1 MRQVNS
7 CPDAIYLITYPRTGS
22 NLLLKILNLP
32 EQPHVAAQTK
42 EGYYFHPPLKL
53 RHEFGMF
60 DRPLALWD
68 QDCSRL
74 LSQCFNDCFEE
85 LDGHLKFA
93 NAMGK
98 SLLVKEHAP
107 WLIDPAIQSEW
118 IHSSQDEDEI
128 RSAPTSEQ
136 AEHLESQRLTNIP
149 MPIENPTILPNE
161 FLRQVSPTFLI
172 RNPIASFPSHYR
184 AMRDSWYGSADTFK
198 ESGNSYLKFNMT
210 IRWSRMIYDWY
221 DKQKSSCRENGMN
234 KRPIVLD
241 ADDIMTRPEVVIEYC
256 NLVGL
261 DSTKAKFSWKP
272 LSSDKMDAMDP
283 EFLRMKDTLH
293 ASDGVR
299 QDKIAAGLSLVK
311 EAVKWKKE
319 FGEAEGAKLVKWV
332 QAAMPDYE
340 YMWARRLTLPN

>member
-1 MRQVNS
+1 MRQTNT

-22 NLLLKILNLP
+22 NLLLKILNLS
-32 EQPHVAAQTK
+32 EQPDVAAQTK

-53 RHEFGMF
+53 RHELGMF
-60 DRPLALWD
+60 DRPLALWE
-68 QDCSRL
+68 QDYSRL
-74 LSQCFNDCFEE
+74 LSQCFKDCFEE

-98 SLLVKEHAP
+98 SLFVKEHAP

-118 IHSSQDEDEI
+118 IHDSHDKDE
-128 RSAPTSEQ
+128 
-136 AEHLESQRLTNIP
+136 IP

-184 AMRDSWYGSADTFK
+184 AMRDSWYGSAETFK

-210 IRWSRMIYDWY
+210 IRWSRMMYDWY
-221 DKQKSSCRENGMN
+221 DKQKSLCREHGTN
-234 KRPIVLD
+234 KGPIVLD
-241 ADDIMTRPEVVIEYC
+241 ADDIMTKPEVVIEYC
-256 NLVGL
+256 NAVGL

-293 ASDGVR
+293 ASDGIR
-299 QDKIAAGLSLVK
+299 QDKLAAGLSLAK

-319 FGEAEGAKLVKWV
+319 FGEAEGAKLVQWV